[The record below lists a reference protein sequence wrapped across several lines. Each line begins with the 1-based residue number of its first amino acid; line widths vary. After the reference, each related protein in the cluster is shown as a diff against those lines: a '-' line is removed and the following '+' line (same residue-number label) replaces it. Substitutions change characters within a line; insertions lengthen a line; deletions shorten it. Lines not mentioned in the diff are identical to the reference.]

1 MSTIHELQVQL
12 IHANRTIEQLAAE
25 NVFLTKDLKKSRR
38 ETLRHEAKAVKQRQ
52 VAADM
57 TPGARKILQETI
69 EENTKMLTEFLEMM
83 SKQENHAQAQN
94 NMQESAYLTQREMKA
109 KGSEEGKILDL
120 LQTIKG
126 KCDTILGGLGKPC
139 PICVDRKKEEDK
151 GKDQREEET
160 KDSEIMSLKERVQ
173 DLEASLRE
181 SEEIRDSL
189 KGKYRNRELKY
200 KAYAE
205 RLQVQY
211 EVLQKQALMVSLEY
225 DKQCESF
232 KKLQMKND
240 RVELCLE
247 MARES
252 QKDEN
257 SLLQQRLMDSG
268 TQIAQLKE
276 ALGQKEG
283 LLQTHL
289 NIKHTITKELTLK
302 RQELKEFKEKLE
314 DVDNLVKQINN
325 ETMYY
330 RSGGVSKKLQQF
342 QNTISSLLGA
352 EYE

>member
-1 MSTIHELQVQL
+1 M
-12 IHANRTIEQLAAE
+12 
-25 NVFLTKDLKKSRR
+25 
-38 ETLRHEAKAVKQRQ
+38 KQCQ

-83 SKQENHAQAQN
+83 SKQENHPQAQYN
-94 NMQESAYLTQREMKA
+94 LQESAHLARPDMKTR
-109 KGSEEGKILDL
+109 GPEEVKMFEL

-126 KCDTILGGLGKPC
+126 KCDTILVGVGKPC
-139 PICVDRKKEEDK
+139 PTCTGRQKEDDR

-160 KDSEIMSLKERVQ
+160 KDLEIRSLTERVQ
-173 DLEASLRE
+173 DLEASLEE
-181 SEEIRDSL
+181 SEEIRDGVKS
-189 KGKYRNRELKY
+189 KYRNRELKY
-200 KAYAE
+200 KAYVE

-211 EVLQKQALMVSLEY
+211 EMLQKQAIMVSVEY

-232 KKLQMKND
+232 KKLQMKNE
-240 RVELCLE
+240 RFELSLE
-247 MARES
+247 MAREN

-276 ALGQKEG
+276 ALGQKES

-330 RSGGVSKKLQQF
+330 RSGGVSKTLQQF
-342 QNTISSLLGA
+342 QNTISSLLSA